1 MSKWKRVLAL
11 VSDTH
16 VGSKRALWP
25 PEHTTEEGTIYK
37 ANRGQ
42 HQLYEYW
49 LDFCTVCD
57 EHKVDTVIHLSD
69 ACHGTNRK
77 GFGGNLV
84 TPELDVQQDVVEKLL
99 EPLVKGRKFIII
111 SGSGYHQSLDTKIH
125 KGIAK
130 SLGGKYGGYLC
141 EGKITGTSRTLNIS
155 HGRSGAVIYRTTVI
169 DRELVDILQAEA
181 QGKLDKI
188 DIVARGHWH
197 TWIHLD
203 AHGKHGIQVP
213 CWCAW
218 IPEGPYLRS
227 YGRMQPDIGGVLIL
241 IDEAD
246 RIRVWHFLY
255 PAVKNSMFTRTVRS
269 F

>member
-1 MSKWKRVLAL
+1 MNQWKRAIAL
-11 VSDTH
+11 IGDTH

-25 PEHTTEEGTIYK
+25 PEYTTSEGNVLK

-42 HQLYEYW
+42 RRIYEYW
-49 LDFCTVCD
+49 VDFCRICD

-77 GFGGNLV
+77 SFGENLM
-84 TPELDVQQDVVEKLL
+84 TPELDIQQDVVEGLL
-99 EPLVKGRKFIII
+99 RMIIKDRQFIII

-125 KGIAK
+125 KSIAK
-130 SLGGKYGGYLC
+130 NLNGQYGGYLC
-141 EGKITGTSRTLNIS
+141 EGKIVGTKRVLNIA
-155 HGRSGAVIYRTTVI
+155 HGRSGAVIYRATVI
-169 DRELVDILQAEA
+169 DREIVDILQAEA

-188 DIVARGHWH
+188 DIIARAHWH

-227 YGRMQPDIGGVLIL
+227 YGRMQPDIGGALLL
-241 IDEAD
+241 IDQED
-246 RIRVWHFLY
+246 RIWIEDFRY
-255 PAVKNSMFTRTVRS
+255 PSVKNSMFTRGVSS